1 MNIYVLNRAFE
12 KVATIDA
19 YSSVIWATRYYEVGD
34 FELYCDAS
42 ESLLD
47 TMQAGY
53 YLVREQD
60 WTLTENNEDEYHNV
74 MVVSGIEIKAD
85 VENGDKLIITGEDLK
100 TILKRRVIAK
110 QTVLTGTAVAGIT
123 KLLNENIVS
132 PQSARRQISNFTLG
146 TNSTRTSYTIDMQ
159 FTGKVL
165 AEAVSE
171 ICQTYGYGYDL
182 FIRNGVFVFYLYE
195 GEDRSFDQ
203 SVNPHVVFSTE
214 YDNLISSDYKI
225 DGKTYSN
232 VAYVAGEGEGLDR
245 KIVTV
250 GTASGLD
257 RYELWVDSRNASSNN
272 GEITPTEYSEML
284 TQEGVE
290 KLSETTVTTA
300 FDGEIDNG
308 VNFKLGEDYFL
319 GDIVQVTN
327 EYGVSAKTRVIEII
341 DSEDESGHKTV
352 VTFSAWVAE
361 ENDPNE
367 YLLTEN
373 RAIIMTE
380 DDLGLL
386 REDAPLAQYVATRS
400 MFANAYAYGTR
411 ISELE
416 DPTTMSGDYYAPL
429 AKADVATYKVLM
441 PVTKDDGETVWN
453 GRVKTQSD
461 YGYVTDVYGNLKH
474 LRDNTSDYWNI
485 ENSSGSPT
493 FKVFFES
500 GEVTV
505 NPFGSSTGYLLSVV
519 PNRTVQ
525 YGGIIC
531 MGLITSSQ
539 TDLYFTIP
547 LTTMAFSSASIR
559 SLSLILRHADGGYIY
574 FRSGTD
580 GATYTAIGASATS
593 VVTNGAATRSNEL
606 SVINITPRGPSVM
619 VQLRTTYK
627 MCINNSGTAVTN
639 NTPVAVWV
647 SEITFTTA

>member
-19 YSSVIWATRYYEVGD
+19 YSSVIWATRYYTAGD

-60 WTLTENNEDEYHNV
+60 WNEDEYHNV

-85 VENGDKLIITGEDLK
+85 VENGDKLIVTGEDLK

-123 KLLNENIVS
+123 KLLNENIVN

-146 TNSTRTSYTIDMQ
+146 TNRTRTSYTIDMQ

-182 FIRNGVFVFYLYE
+182 FIKAGAFVFYLYE

-203 SVNPHVVFSTE
+203 DVNPHVTFSTE
-214 YDNLISSDYKI
+214 YDNLISSDYKV

-319 GDIVQVTN
+319 GDVVQVTN
-327 EYGVSAKTRVIEII
+327 EYGASAKTRVIEII

-352 VTFSAWVAE
+352 VTFSAWAVE
-361 ENDPNE
+361 ESDPNE

-373 RAIIMTE
+373 RGIIMTE

-386 REDAPLAQYVATRS
+386 REDAPLANYVATRS
-400 MFANAYAYGTR
+400 MFANAYSYGTR

-429 AKADVATYKVLM
+429 AKADVATYKVKM
-441 PVTKDDGETVWN
+441 PVTKDSGETVWN
-453 GRVKTQSD
+453 GRIITPRSE
-461 YGYVTDVYGNLKH
+461 GYVTDVYGNLKH
-474 LRDNTSDYWNI
+474 LRDNTADYWNI

-493 FKVFFES
+493 FKVFFDTGQIMTTVS
-500 GEVTV
+500 GTDYYV
-505 NPFGSSTGYLLSVV
+505 NLTAGRIATINSTICAAYISTTSTSLEFFVPTWPLQGSSVTITGLRL
-519 PNRTVQ
+519 TV
-525 YGGIIC
+525 
-531 MGLITSSQ
+531 
-539 TDLYFTIP
+539 
-547 LTTMAFSSASIR
+547 
-559 SLSLILRHADGGYIY
+559 RHASGGYVY
-574 FRSGTD
+574 ARSGTN
-580 GATYTAIGASATS
+580 GATYTSLNDAILIENGAAKRSNEISAIGAQKQKT
-593 VVTNGAATRSNEL
+593 G
-606 SVINITPRGPSVM
+606 IYF
-619 VQLRTTYK
+619 RTVFKYAL
-627 MCINNSGTAVTN
+627 CINTSAHTVTN
-639 NTPVAVWV
+639 NTPASVHIV
-647 SEITFTTA
+647 SLTFQLN